1 MSEQTSTPHKRK
13 KLIAG
18 NWKMNTTSFRAIELA
33 GQIADSVSQYLNNP
47 LLDVALFPP
56 ALFAVKIASEVV
68 SQTRIGVGLQNCYSE
83 PYGAFTGEI
92 SVDMIS
98 SVGLRYCLA
107 GHSERRTIFKESN
120 ELIAQKVHAL
130 LRSDVTPVLCIG
142 ETLSERNSGKMFEI
156 LTAQLDAVYSSLESA
171 TAEKIIIAYEPVWA
185 IGTGVSASKEEAQSA
200 HEFIRAH
207 VGRFCDS
214 TQVLILYGGSV
225 TNENAYDLL
234 SQNDIDGALV
244 GGASLVAE
252 KFIGIIHAAKKVLS
266 PI

>member
-1 MSEQTSTPHKRK
+1 MSESLHKRR

-18 NWKMNTTSFRAIELA
+18 NWKMNTTSSRALELA
-33 GQIADSVSQYLNNP
+33 GQIADSATQYLDNP

-56 ALFAVKIASEVV
+56 AVFAERIAREVL
-68 SQTRIGVGLQNCYSE
+68 SQVRIGVGLQNCYNE

-92 SVDMIS
+92 SVDMIAS
-98 SVGLRYCLA
+98 LKFGYCLA

-120 ELIAQKVHAL
+120 ELVAHKVHAL
-130 LRSDVTPVLCIG
+130 LKSDVIPVLCIG
-142 ETLSERNSGKMFEI
+142 ETLDERNSGRMFEV
-156 LTAQLDAVYSSLESA
+156 LTAQLDAVYQSLNSH
-171 TAEKIIIAYEPVWA
+171 TAERIIIAYEPVWA

-214 TQVLILYGGSV
+214 EKVLILYGGSV
-225 TNENAYDLL
+225 TNENAFDLL
-234 SQNDIDGALV
+234 SQHDIDGALV

-252 KFIGIIHAAKKVLS
+252 KFLGIIQSADKVLS
-266 PI
+266 SI